1 MLLLALVAMW
11 GSSFMFNRIAVS
23 GLPPLTVSASRT
35 ADANT
40 PQDPV
45 ERLRQLISERQ
56 AESVEILRSWMDERE
71 ETR

>member
-1 MLLLALVAMW
+1 MPV
-11 GSSFMFNRIAVS
+11 VS
-23 GLPPLTVSASRT
+23 RPEGAPPR
-35 ADANT
+35 
-40 PQDPV
+40 DPV